1 MFHDKIIFIERTG
14 IQAKHSEKRGRN
26 GVDNCVTAD
35 PFPQRKTKK
44 IITVYELNRK
54 YSLRIKGSY
63 SERTH

>member
-35 PFPQRKTKK
+35 PSPSGRKKK
-44 IITVYELNRK
+44 MITVHELD
-54 YSLRIKGSY
+54 
-63 SERTH
+63 